1 MHILLIAIIL
11 TAMISTFSPQAD
23 LPEKHINLA
32 APEESLIRLR
42 TEIRPKQEFS
52 HKNITKQ
59 EHDYSCGSAALATL
73 LNYGLGENLSEI
85 QVIRGM
91 MKHGDVEQIKRL
103 RAFSLLD
110 MKQLCKVLGYQAAG
124 YRAEIED
131 ITNPEYW
138 PCLIPIK
145 LFEYRH
151 FVVLKGIHDDH
162 VFLADPF
169 RGNISYTMSQ
179 FKQAW
184 YENVLFL
191 VSSDKL
197 KSSRNMLTLTRDDL
211 RYITSDTEWD
221 MIKNRTKPFQV
232 PVYFERDDIPGEKQ
246 FYRP

>member
-1 MHILLIAIIL
+1 
-11 TAMISTFSPQAD
+11 
-23 LPEKHINLA
+23 
-32 APEESLIRLR
+32 
-42 TEIRPKQEFS
+42 
-52 HKNITKQ
+52 
-59 EHDYSCGSAALATL
+59 
-73 LNYGLGENLSEI
+73 
-85 QVIRGM
+85 M